1 MNFFPRVVSIFM
13 LATAMMFMVVGD
25 ADARRFGGGRS
36 FGKSYS
42 SAKPATPSKSSS
54 SSANRSNANSSGQ
67 RSGASRW
74 LGPLAGLAAG
84 GLLASMFMG
93 DGFEGIQFMDIL
105 LIGGLIF
112 GVIFLLKKMRGGGL
126 QRQQYAAGAAG
137 AAGGQGGSHSSGFQ
151 IPGIGSN
158 LGGGGGGAD
167 SEDNGLSQQAPDWF
181 DPDGFLKGA
190 RQQFMTM
197 QKAWDE
203 RDMDAIR
210 ETVTP
215 EMYQQLAA
223 ERDSLPSDNHTEV
236 VTLNSDILGYTYEPS
251 RVVVSVAMSGLIK
264 EQVGAQP
271 QAFDEVWH
279 VQRSTSDPSANW
291 YVAGIQQND

>member
-1 MNFFPRVVSIFM
+1 MSFFPRLVSIFM
-13 LATAMMFMVVGD
+13 LATATLFMVVGD

-54 SSANRSNANSSGQ
+54 SSANRNNANSTGQ

-112 GVIFLLKKMRGGGL
+112 GVMFVLKKMRGGGM
-126 QRQQYAAGAAG
+126 QRQQYAAGAA
-137 AAGGQGGSHSSGFQ
+137 AGGDGHNGGFQ
-151 IPGIGSN
+151 TPDIGSN
-158 LGGGGGGAD
+158 LGGGGAAAG
-167 SEDNGLSQQAPDWF
+167 GLSQQAPKWF
-181 DPDGFLKGA
+181 DPKGFLNGA
-190 RQQFMTM
+190 KQQFMTM
-197 QKAWDE
+197 QKAWDNN
-203 RDMDAIR
+203 DMDAIR

-215 EMYQQLAA
+215 EMFGELAS
-223 ERDSLPSDNHTEV
+223 ERNTLSADNHTEV
-236 VTLNSDILGYTYEPS
+236 VTLNADILGYTYEPS
-251 RVVVSVAMSGLIK
+251 RVVVSVRMTGMIK
-264 EQVGAQP
+264 EQIGAQAE
-271 QAFDEVWH
+271 AFDEIWH

-291 YVAGIQQND
+291 YVAGIQQTA